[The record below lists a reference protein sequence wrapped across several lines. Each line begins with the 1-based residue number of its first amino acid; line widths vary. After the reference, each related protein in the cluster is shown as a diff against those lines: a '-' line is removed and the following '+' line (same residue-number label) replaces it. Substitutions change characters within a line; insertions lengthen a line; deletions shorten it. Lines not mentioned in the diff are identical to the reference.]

1 MVYGLWTKTK
11 LNKNIWVIV
20 ALALSTILVCFISV
34 VFPLIALKC
43 WPNITQCPHL
53 VQGMDGGACDGDLL
67 GLDYFLVDI
76 HILSSLA
83 GLGWQLEQD
92 RH

>member
-1 MVYGLWTKTK
+1 
-11 LNKNIWVIV
+11 
-20 ALALSTILVCFISV
+20 
-34 VFPLIALKC
+34 
-43 WPNITQCPHL
+43 
-53 VQGMDGGACDGDLL
+53 MDGGACDGDFL